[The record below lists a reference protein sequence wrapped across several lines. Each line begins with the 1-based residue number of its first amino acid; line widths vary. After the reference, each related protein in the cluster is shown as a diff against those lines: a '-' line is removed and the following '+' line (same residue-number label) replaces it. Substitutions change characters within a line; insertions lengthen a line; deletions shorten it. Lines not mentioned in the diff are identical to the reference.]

1 MLILMLG
8 FSIILVSDV
17 VTLPLVALEGVH
29 WARDG
34 AKFTCKVHRCN
45 VTYIAKYN
53 LVWHLWVWQNVIMEL
68 GKPRHQ
74 DHVDMDAQVLNN
86 PLI

>member
-17 VTLPLVALEGVH
+17 VTPPLVALEGVH

-53 LVWHLWVWQNVIMEL
+53 LV
-68 GKPRHQ
+68 
-74 DHVDMDAQVLNN
+74 
-86 PLI
+86 